1 MAKCEEIM
9 NILKKIFIKDADT
22 KEDIN
27 KLPEFGVS
35 EVTNMQTMNY
45 KVYHFKAWEKIVYFL
60 LAFLIGAFVGFLF
73 YGNLAKDEYGEPTLM
88 THILNIAIP
97 TIVGLIAGKLFLP
110 VRQKQIIEKRRR
122 NLRDQFRDMLEGLVT
137 SLGAGN
143 NVPDSFS
150 AVYNDLKIQYDSDAY
165 IIKELEIILEG
176 IRHNVPVEN
185 ILMDFGVRS
194 GIPDIETFANVF
206 NISYRK
212 GGNIKDVIRN
222 THNIIS
228 EKIEIAEDI
237 ETTVTSGKMDQ
248 KIMLILPIA
257 LISII
262 KFMSPEFAENFT
274 TPTGVISTTIA
285 IVCFIGAYF
294 LGKTMLD
301 IKV

>member
-1 MAKCEEIM
+1 MK
-9 NILKKIFIKDADT
+9 NIFVTNSEK

-27 KLPEFGVS
+27 KMPEYGLS
-35 EVTNMQTMNY
+35 EVTNIQTTNY
-45 KVYHFKAWEKIVYFL
+45 KVYHLKSWEKIVYFL
-60 LAFLIGAFVGFLF
+60 IAFAIGAFVGFLF
-73 YGNLAKDEYGEPTLM
+73 YGNLGKDEYGQAT
-88 THILNIAIP
+88 TITYVLNITIP
-97 TIVGLIAGKLFLP
+97 TIVGLLAGKYFLP
-110 VRQKQIIEKRRR
+110 IRQKQIIEKRRK

-150 AVYNDLKIQYDSDAY
+150 AVYEDLKIQYDTDAY

-185 ILMDFGVRS
+185 ILMDFGNRS
-194 GIPDIETFANVF
+194 GIADIETFANVF

-222 THNIIS
+222 THSIIS
-228 EKIEIAEDI
+228 EKIEITEDI

-248 KIMLILPIA
+248 KIMLVMPIA

-262 KFMSPEFAENFT
+262 KFMSPDFAANFS
-274 TPTGVISTTIA
+274 TPSGIVATTIA
-285 IVCFIGAYF
+285 IACFVGAYI
-294 LGKTMLD
+294 LGKAMLN

>member
-1 MAKCEEIM
+1 MKNIFVTNSEE
-9 NILKKIFIKDADT
+9 

-27 KLPEFGVS
+27 KLPEYGFS
-35 EVTNMQTMNY
+35 EVTNMQTINY
-45 KVYHFKAWEKIVYFL
+45 KVYHLKTWEKIVYFL
-60 LAFLIGAFVGFLF
+60 IAFAAGAFIGYLF
-73 YGNLAKDEYGEPTLM
+73 YGNLGKDEYGQATM
-88 THILNIAIP
+88 NTYILNISIP
-97 TIVGLIAGKLFLP
+97 TIVGIIAGKMFLP
-110 VRQKQIIEKRRR
+110 IRQKQIIEKRRK

-143 NVPDSFS
+143 NIPDSFS
-150 AVYNDLKIQYDSDAY
+150 AVYEDLKIQYEADSY
-165 IIKELEIILEG
+165 ILKELEIILAG
-176 IRHNVPVEN
+176 IRHNVPVED

-194 GIPDIETFANVF
+194 GISDIDTFANVF

-228 EKIEIAEDI
+228 EKIEITEDI
-237 ETTVTSGKMDQ
+237 ETTVTSGKTDQ
-248 KIMLILPIA
+248 KIMLVMPIA

-262 KFMSPEFAENFT
+262 KFMSPEFAENFA
-274 TPTGVISTTIA
+274 TPTGIIATTIA
-285 IVCFIGAYF
+285 IVCFVGAYF

>member
-1 MAKCEEIM
+1 MKNIFVTNSEE
-9 NILKKIFIKDADT
+9 
-22 KEDIN
+22 KENIN
-27 KLPEFGVS
+27 KLLEYGIS
-35 EVTNMQTMNY
+35 KVTNMQTINY
-45 KVYHFKAWEKIVYFL
+45 KVYHLKTWEKIVYFL
-60 LAFLIGAFVGFLF
+60 IAFAAGAFVGYLF
-73 YGNLAKDEYGEPTLM
+73 YGNLGKDEYGQATM
-88 THILNIAIP
+88 ITYILNISIP
-97 TIVGLIAGKLFLP
+97 TIVGLIAGKMFLP
-110 VRQKQIIEKRRR
+110 IRQKQIIEKRRK

-150 AVYNDLKIQYDSDAY
+150 AVYEDLKIQYEADSY
-165 IIKELEIILEG
+165 IIKELEIILAG
-176 IRHNVPVEN
+176 IRHNVPVED
-185 ILMDFGVRS
+185 ILMDFGIRS
-194 GIPDIETFANVF
+194 GISDIETFANVF

-237 ETTVTSGKMDQ
+237 ETTVTSGKTDQ
-248 KIMLILPIA
+248 KIMLVMPIA

-262 KFMSPEFAENFT
+262 KFMSPEFAENFA
-274 TPTGVISTTIA
+274 TPTGIIATTIA
-285 IVCFIGAYF
+285 IVCFVGAYF

>member
-1 MAKCEEIM
+1 MKNIFVTNSEE
-9 NILKKIFIKDADT
+9 

-27 KLPEFGVS
+27 KLPEYGLS
-35 EVTNMQTMNY
+35 EVTNMQTINY
-45 KVYHFKAWEKIVYFL
+45 KVYHLKTWEKIVYFL
-60 LAFLIGAFVGFLF
+60 IAFAAGAFVGYLF
-73 YGNLAKDEYGEPTLM
+73 YGNLGKDEYGQATM
-88 THILNIAIP
+88 ITYILNISIP
-97 TIVGLIAGKLFLP
+97 TIVGLIAGKMFLP
-110 VRQKQIIEKRRR
+110 IRQKQIIEKRRK
-122 NLRDQFRDMLEGLVT
+122 NLRDQFRDMLESLVT

-150 AVYNDLKIQYDSDAY
+150 AVYEDLKIQYEADSY
-165 IIKELEIILEG
+165 ILKELEIILAG
-176 IRHNVPVEN
+176 IRHNVPVED

-194 GIPDIETFANVF
+194 GISDIETFANVF

-228 EKIEIAEDI
+228 EKIEITEDI
-237 ETTVTSGKMDQ
+237 ETTVTSGKTDQ
-248 KIMLILPIA
+248 KIMLVMPIA

-262 KFMSPEFAENFT
+262 KFMSPEFAENFA
-274 TPTGVISTTIA
+274 TPTGIIATTIA
-285 IVCFIGAYF
+285 IVCFVGAYF

>member
-1 MAKCEEIM
+1 MKNIFVTNSEE
-9 NILKKIFIKDADT
+9 

-27 KLPEFGVS
+27 KLPEYGLS
-35 EVTNMQTMNY
+35 EVTNMQTINY
-45 KVYHFKAWEKIVYFL
+45 KVYHLKTWEKIVYFL
-60 LAFLIGAFVGFLF
+60 IAFAAGAFVGYLF
-73 YGNLAKDEYGEPTLM
+73 YGNLGKDEYGQATM
-88 THILNIAIP
+88 NTYILNISIP
-97 TIVGLIAGKLFLP
+97 TIVGLIAGKMFLP
-110 VRQKQIIEKRRR
+110 IRQKQIIEKRRK
-122 NLRDQFRDMLEGLVT
+122 NLRDQFRDMLESLVT

-150 AVYNDLKIQYDSDAY
+150 AVYEDLKIQYEADSY
-165 IIKELEIILEG
+165 ILKELEIILAG
-176 IRHNVPVEN
+176 IRHNVPVED

-194 GIPDIETFANVF
+194 GISDIETFANVF

-228 EKIEIAEDI
+228 EKIEITEDI
-237 ETTVTSGKMDQ
+237 ETTVTSGKTDQ
-248 KIMLILPIA
+248 KIMLVMPIA

-262 KFMSPEFAENFT
+262 KFMSPEFAENFA
-274 TPTGVISTTIA
+274 TPTGIIATTIA
-285 IVCFIGAYF
+285 IVCFVGAYF

>member
-1 MAKCEEIM
+1 MKNIFVTNSEE
-9 NILKKIFIKDADT
+9 

-27 KLPEFGVS
+27 KLPEYGLS
-35 EVTNMQTMNY
+35 EVTNMQTINY
-45 KVYHFKAWEKIVYFL
+45 KVYHLKTWEKIVYFL
-60 LAFLIGAFVGFLF
+60 IAFAAGAFVGYLF
-73 YGNLAKDEYGEPTLM
+73 YGNLGKDEYGQATM
-88 THILNIAIP
+88 ITYILNISIP
-97 TIVGLIAGKLFLP
+97 TIVGLIAGKMFLP
-110 VRQKQIIEKRRR
+110 IRQKQIIEKRRK

-150 AVYNDLKIQYDSDAY
+150 AVYEDLKIQYEADSY
-165 IIKELEIILEG
+165 ILKELEIILAG
-176 IRHNVPVEN
+176 IRHNVPVED

-194 GIPDIETFANVF
+194 GISDIETFANVF

-228 EKIEIAEDI
+228 EKIEITEDI

-248 KIMLILPIA
+248 KIMLVMPIA

-262 KFMSPEFAENFT
+262 KFMSPEFAENFA
-274 TPTGVISTTIA
+274 TPTGIIATTIA
-285 IVCFIGAYF
+285 IVCFVGAYF